1 MNGLKLWATRL
12 PLEKCI
18 STPMKDFSQKVT
30 VLVLPR
36 MKIDVEVE
44 VKSK

>member
-12 PLEKCI
+12 LLEKCI
-18 STPMKDFSQKVT
+18 STLVKDLSQKVT
-30 VLVLPR
+30 VLVL